1 MKVVSFNSEDQIL
14 IVSCDYWEIES
25 MGYDVKKHK
34 DITECFYETVLSRL
48 NVFVKDS
55 FGEQYKYGVKTMI
68 DENKG
73 VYYFKVMP
81 YENRLNEFILT
92 EMVKHGRKW
101 VMYDNEVWTT
111 DI

>member
-1 MKVVSFNSEDQIL
+1 MQDLGGKNLEVHIKA
-14 IVSCDYWEIES
+14 C
-25 MGYDVKKHK
+25 
-34 DITECFYETVLSRL
+34 
-48 NVFVKDS
+48 

-81 YENRLNEFILT
+81 YESRLNEFILT

-101 VMYDNEVWTT
+101 VMYNNDIWTT